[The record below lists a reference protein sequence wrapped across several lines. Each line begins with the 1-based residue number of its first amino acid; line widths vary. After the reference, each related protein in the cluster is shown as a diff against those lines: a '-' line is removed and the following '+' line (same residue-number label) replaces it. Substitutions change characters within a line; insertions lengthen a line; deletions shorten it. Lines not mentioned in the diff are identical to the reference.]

1 MSKPKHDLLKSD
13 LRVINVGLQQFVE
26 SLAEQS
32 VEVAHV
38 NWVPPAELEP
48 ELEQILDELL

>member
-1 MSKPKHDLLKSD
+1 MNKPKHDLLKSD